1 MAVESV
7 QWCRILCVYG
17 LFDGGGDD
25 RPSKSQGELLILP
38 KQADSQPV
46 LFPEILGKKRAT
58 DSIVLALRIPGG
70 LAYFAGHF
78 DEIAVVPGVVQIQW
92 AVHYARQYL
101 GVARIF
107 SQMEAIKFKELL
119 LPGQCLDL
127 SLCYYEAHC
136 KLQFSYRS
144 ETTEYSSGRIY
155 FYDRHV

>member
-1 MAVESV
+1 MLS
-7 QWCRILCVYG
+7 
-17 LFDGGGDD
+17 
-25 RPSKSQGELLILP
+25 

-58 DSIVLALRIPGG
+58 DSIVLALRIPEG
-70 LAYFAGHF
+70 LAYFGGHF

-127 SLCYYEAHC
+127 RLCYYETHC